1 MQDRLSAVILNWQCT
16 ILTHKW
22 LRAVDRLVLS
32 TFAVMMGKII
42 FYEGR
47 NFEGRHYECSG
58 DCADMHSHFSR
69 CNSIRVDSGCWMA
82 YEKPNFSG
90 YQYMLTRGK
99 YPDHHR
105 WSGFNDCIRSCR
117 MIPAYSG
124 NYRMKIFER
133 SDFGGK
139 MMELSDDCPNLQDR
153 FRLRDVSSCSVMEGY
168 WILHEHPNYRGR
180 QYFLRPG
187 EYNKHSDW
195 GSLSTSIGSVRRV
208 TELK

>member
-1 MQDRLSAVILNWQCT
+1 
-16 ILTHKW
+16 
-22 LRAVDRLVLS
+22 
-32 TFAVMMGKII
+32 MMGKKLSVQII

-117 MIPAYSG
+117 IIPAYNG

-153 FRLRDVSSCSVMEGY
+153 FHRRDISSCNVMEGY
-168 WILHEHPNYRGR
+168 WILHEHPNYRGH

-195 GSLSTSIGSVRRV
+195 GSMSSTIGSVRRV
-208 TELK
+208 TELKQNNQ